1 MRIAYLRVKIGFRFG
16 DLPSF
21 LLLAS
26 TLAIAQSNPRA
37 LVSKMVE
44 NELESQKHPRYW
56 MYLDSKTRPG
66 RTEVSRVIQVPE
78 CWITWPVAIDGH
90 PPTEEE
96 RKRAR
101 EQVEKLESSVDCLLR
116 SRRLTNPTVIGRSHL
131 CNAVLRVVSSSR
143 REELRF
149 SIVQVRPEPSPSL
162 LACV

>member
-1 MRIAYLRVKIGFRFG
+1 MIISSDENRVWLGCSGHHKSLMRVAYLRLKLGSRFREV
-16 DLPSF
+16 LSF

-26 TLAIAQSNPRA
+26 VAAIAQGNPQA

-101 EQVEKLESSVDCLLR
+101 EQVEKLESSVDAR
-116 SRRLTNPTVIGRSHL
+116 KKNRDAID
-131 CNAVLRVVSSSR
+131 
-143 REELRF
+143 
-149 SIVQVRPEPSPSL
+149 
-162 LACV
+162 